1 MKYYNFLNA
10 FNTPLPTKEGNAST
24 SDKNDLHKYVVLYD
38 YIINSQYLKKQSPL
52 SILEIGV
59 REGDSIK
66 VWDDSP
72 VFDKVVGV
80 DIESEES
87 ANVKFSFSNKVTLE
101 MEMDGYDPKT
111 FEYIDQ
117 KYSGFDIILD
127 DGDHMWESQVKFFE
141 LYFPLLNPGGVII
154 CEDIAQTYLPQLN
167 KFCQEYE
174 DFYVFD
180 LRTKSNIHGNE
191 IVAIIKNTNK
201 I

>member
-1 MKYYNFLNA
+1 MEYYDFLNA
-10 FNTPLPTKEGNAST
+10 FNTNQPTKAGGYQR

-59 REGDSIK
+59 REGDSLKI
-66 VWDDSP
+66 WGDSP
-72 VFDKVVGV
+72 VFNKVVGM
-80 DIESEES
+80 DIEPEEVS
-87 ANVKFSFSNKVTLE
+87 NVKFHLSDKVTLE
-101 MEMDGYDPKT
+101 LGMDGYDPKT
-111 FEYIDQ
+111 RDYISQ

-141 LYFPLLNPGGVII
+141 LYFELLNPGGVIM
-154 CEDIAQTYLPQLN
+154 CEDIAQSYLPQLN
-167 KFCQEYE
+167 KFCQDYE

-191 IVAIIKNTNK
+191 IIAIIKNTDK

>member
-1 MKYYNFLNA
+1 MEYYDFINA
-10 FNTPLPTKEGNAST
+10 FNTKQLTKTGDHQQ

-59 REGDSIK
+59 REGDSLKI
-66 VWDDSP
+66 WDDSP
-72 VFDKVVGV
+72 VFNKIVGL
-80 DIESEES
+80 DIEPKEKGD
-87 ANVKFSFSNKVTLE
+87 VKFNFSNKVTLE
-101 MEMDGYDPKT
+101 QGMDGYDPKT
-111 FEYIDQ
+111 FKYIDQ

-141 LYFPLLNPGGVII
+141 MYFNLLNPGGVIM